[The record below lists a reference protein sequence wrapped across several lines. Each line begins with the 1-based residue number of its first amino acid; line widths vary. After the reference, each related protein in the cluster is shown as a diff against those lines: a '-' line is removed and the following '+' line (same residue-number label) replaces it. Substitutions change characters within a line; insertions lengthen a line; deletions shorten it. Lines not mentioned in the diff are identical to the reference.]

1 MKTRGGFTLIEIV
14 MAMAILLIVMLTL
27 VTMTGRAVHVS
38 TIAEREQAAIQM
50 ATDRTD
56 EVRTNPSYAA
66 LDSLYGG
73 TENSFPTLPGFT
85 RVTTIQRITANGQDY
100 KKVTVTVNGPGLAA
114 PISRTIAVAAP

>member
-1 MKTRGGFTLIEIV
+1 MKNRDGFTLIEIV

-56 EVRTNPSYAA
+56 EIRTNPVYAA
-66 LDSLYGG
+66 LDSLYEG
-73 TENSFPTLPGFT
+73 TESTFSTLPGFS
-85 RVTTIQRITANGQDY
+85 RVTQIERITSSGQDY
-100 KKVTVTVNGPGLAA
+100 KKVTVTVNGPGLSA
-114 PISRTIAVAAP
+114 PISRTVAVAAP